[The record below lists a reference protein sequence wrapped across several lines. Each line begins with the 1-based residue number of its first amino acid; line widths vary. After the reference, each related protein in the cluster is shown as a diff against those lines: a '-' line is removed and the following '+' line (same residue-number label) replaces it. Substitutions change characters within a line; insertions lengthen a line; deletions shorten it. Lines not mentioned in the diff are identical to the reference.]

1 MTTERDEKIP
11 GRVAR
16 AWQRHAER
24 PTSLSPAEAARQVLS
39 RLPARQARVPLRAWA
54 FAAAAVLVCV
64 GVWIGLR
71 PPTAPG
77 RQALVT
83 PPPLPENVVQW
94 WLDDQT
100 PVYFVLGPAD
110 SKGGW

>member
-1 MTTERDEKIP
+1 
-11 GRVAR
+11 
-16 AWQRHAER
+16 
-24 PTSLSPAEAARQVLS
+24 
-39 RLPARQARVPLRAWA
+39 
-54 FAAAAVLVCV
+54 VLVCV